1 MAEWDTRALFTRV
14 TTDARVPRGA
24 QYGTIANLLPVL
36 DRHLR
41 ALVVPRLLNVC
52 EDWLTQTTTYAVTSG
67 TATYRLPSRNLRVL
81 DVALLDASGV
91 VQCDFSRATATQAK
105 KRREEGW
112 TRETG
117 RPIYWLVEG
126 SSLRLYPTPD
136 ASGQYTLSVRYARR
150 PGRLVDSQGTD
161 AWTVAEFTPGTGAIL
176 LLGYAVPDT
185 TGTFDVLAGRPGFE
199 SVQDDIMLSGAS
211 QVAPPSGSSP
221 GIYSATVT
229 GWTASTAPQAGDY
242 MATSGTSPV
251 PQIPLDYI
259 TILELATVEQLC
271 RENGDRAGSESARDA
286 RLALMESAQS
296 ILEPR
301 ADEQVVIV
309 PGYEL

>member
-1 MAEWDTRALFTRV
+1 MAEWDTRALHTRV

-24 QYGTIANLLPVL
+24 QYATIANLLPVL

-52 EDWLTQTTTYAVTSG
+52 EDWLSQTTTYAVTSG
-67 TATYRLPSRNLRVL
+67 TATYRLPSRCLRVL
-81 DVALLDASGV
+81 DVALLDASGGV
-91 VQCDFSRATATQAK
+91 REGFSRATPSQAK
-105 KRREEGW
+105 ERRQEGW
-112 TRETG
+112 VKATG
-117 RPIYWLVEG
+117 TPAYWAMDG
-126 SSLRLYPTPD
+126 SNLRLYPTPD
-136 ASGQYTLSVRYARR
+136 ASGQFTLSVRYARR
-150 PGRLVDSQGTD
+150 PGRLVDSTGSD
-161 AWTVAEFTPGTGAIL
+161 AWVVSSYDANTGVVTVVGAGTPTAMPYDFIRGT
-176 LLGYAVPDT
+176 PN
-185 TGTFDVLAGRPGFE
+185 FE
-199 SVQDDIMLSGAS
+199 SAQDDMVPALVTPVATNIWDVTLSDWSGA
-211 QVAPPSGSSP
+211 PPES
-221 GIYSATVT
+221 
-229 GWTASTAPQAGDY
+229 GDY

-259 TILELATVEQLC
+259 TILELAGVEQLC

-301 ADEQVVIV
+301 ADEQTTIV